1 MTSDT
6 AVRSEELGIGED
18 AALLARS
25 GYVLGDELGSGSHS
39 RVAMLNLFVFLFHCD
54 NQVIPGLVACSAFAG
69 NERRGRT
76 SRKRDA
82 GRSTFFQ
89 DYFHSTR
96 KVSDFGT
103 GLAYACKV
111 VYTRRTSRNFRV
123 KFLPRQLGI
132 LSRLRHSHI
141 VRVLEILHRPSRVFI
156 VMELVLGGNLFTLVS
171 AEGRLS
177 ESRAHE
183 LFVQLA
189 CAVAYLH
196 RHNIAHR
203 DIKCENVLLSHDG
216 IVKLAD
222 FGFSRYCDDPEHKGR
237 QLMSQ
242 TYCGSEAYAAPE
254 VLKGVRYLPKSADMW
269 SLGAVLFVLVT
280 GALPFDVGSLARQV
294 RQQMTRTVRFPRQL
308 VATPELRNVIRTLL
322 EPVVHLRGTMGQL
335 VRHRWMRMYPDP
347 LKRLAERSLKQSREG
362 FPVVSAMLQRPFSNI
377 AEDGTVLASLTHQAA
392 LEDLFASDKSNLT
405 TQVESFDWSHADLQE
420 AQHGSLYSQ
429 DVASDVWDRAE
440 AGWSF
445 AYTGAHGKRSE
456 PQSPKDFFAS
466 LKPDE
471 GAREY
476 ADDAKAGRAFREFRD
491 PSQRLTDFA
500 SKLHHTDDHQ
510 SYDHDD
516 FVVHPAFDDDDLEAQ
531 FEALMATFKNKSTR
545 SGTSSE
551 PSEKSFEA
559 GSDLLG
565 HRSMSRTSPNN

>member
-1 MTSDT
+1 
-6 AVRSEELGIGED
+6 
-18 AALLARS
+18 
-25 GYVLGDELGSGSHS
+25 
-39 RVAMLNLFVFLFHCD
+39 
-54 NQVIPGLVACSAFAG
+54 
-69 NERRGRT
+69 
-76 SRKRDA
+76 
-82 GRSTFFQ
+82 
-89 DYFHSTR
+89 
-96 KVSDFGT
+96 
-103 GLAYACKV
+103 
-111 VYTRRTSRNFRV
+111 
-123 KFLPRQLGI
+123 
-132 LSRLRHSHI
+132 
-141 VRVLEILHRPSRVFI
+141 
-156 VMELVLGGNLFTLVS
+156 
-171 AEGRLS
+171 
-177 ESRAHE
+177 
-183 LFVQLA
+183 
-189 CAVAYLH
+189 
-196 RHNIAHR
+196 
-203 DIKCENVLLSHDG
+203 
-216 IVKLAD
+216 
-222 FGFSRYCDDPEHKGR
+222 
-237 QLMSQ
+237 MSQ

-347 LKRLAERSLKQSREG
+347 LKKLAERLLKQSREG
-362 FPVVSAMLQRPFSNI
+362 SPVVSAMLQRPFSNI
-377 AEDGTVLASLTHQAA
+377 AEDGTVLASLARQAA
-392 LEDLFASDKSNLT
+392 LEDLFASDKSNPT
-405 TQVESFDWSHADLQE
+405 FDWSHADHQE
-420 AQHGSLYSQ
+420 AQHGSLYSSDVNFTSQ
-429 DVASDVWDRAE
+429 NVASDDWDRAE

-445 AYTGAHGKRSE
+445 ADTGAHGKRSE

-471 GAREY
+471 GAREH
-476 ADDAKAGRAFREFRD
+476 ADDAKAGQAFREFGN

-510 SYDHDD
+510 SYDHED
-516 FVVHPAFDDDDLEAQ
+516 FVVYPASDDNNLEAQ

>member
-1 MTSDT
+1 MTANSL
-6 AVRSEELGIGED
+6 VR
-18 AALLARS
+18 
-25 GYVLGDELGSGSHS
+25 
-39 RVAMLNLFVFLFHCD
+39 
-54 NQVIPGLVACSAFAG
+54 ACSVV
-69 NERRGRT
+69 T
-76 SRKRDA
+76 RD
-82 GRSTFFQ
+82 
-89 DYFHSTR
+89 
-96 KVSDFGT
+96 

-171 AEGRLS
+171 VSRLP

-196 RHNIAHR
+196 RHEIAHR
-203 DIKCENVLLSHDG
+203 DIKCENVLLSRDG

-222 FGFSRYCDDPEHKGR
+222 FGFSRYCGEPREAA
-237 QLMSQ
+237 Q

-280 GALPFDVGSLARQV
+280 GALPFDVENLARQV

-347 LKRLAERSLKQSREG
+347 LKR
-362 FPVVSAMLQRPFSNI
+362 
-377 AEDGTVLASLTHQAA
+377 
-392 LEDLFASDKSNLT
+392 
-405 TQVESFDWSHADLQE
+405 
-420 AQHGSLYSQ
+420 
-429 DVASDVWDRAE
+429 
-440 AGWSF
+440 
-445 AYTGAHGKRSE
+445 
-456 PQSPKDFFAS
+456 
-466 LKPDE
+466 
-471 GAREY
+471 
-476 ADDAKAGRAFREFRD
+476 
-491 PSQRLTDFA
+491 
-500 SKLHHTDDHQ
+500 
-510 SYDHDD
+510 
-516 FVVHPAFDDDDLEAQ
+516 
-531 FEALMATFKNKSTR
+531 
-545 SGTSSE
+545 
-551 PSEKSFEA
+551 
-559 GSDLLG
+559 
-565 HRSMSRTSPNN
+565 

>member
-39 RVAMLNLFVFLFHCD
+39 RVAV
-54 NQVIPGLVACSAFAG
+54 V
-69 NERRGRT
+69 T
-76 SRKRDA
+76 RD
-82 GRSTFFQ
+82 
-89 DYFHSTR
+89 
-96 KVSDFGT
+96 

-222 FGFSRYCDDPEHKGR
+222 FGFSRYCGEPREAARSLQVAGGRIRAMELNAPRLHTRLSLIRSSDVYVTLLRWHSGRNRAHTLGIRKGR
-237 QLMSQ
+237 
-242 TYCGSEAYAAPE
+242 
-254 VLKGVRYLPKSADMW
+254 R
-269 SLGAVLFVLVT
+269 AVLVL
-280 GALPFDVGSLARQV
+280 
-294 RQQMTRTVRFPRQL
+294 
-308 VATPELRNVIRTLL
+308 
-322 EPVVHLRGTMGQL
+322 
-335 VRHRWMRMYPDP
+335 
-347 LKRLAERSLKQSREG
+347 
-362 FPVVSAMLQRPFSNI
+362 
-377 AEDGTVLASLTHQAA
+377 SLTMVETSRPRRHVRIPDA
-392 LEDLFASDKSNLT
+392 L
-405 TQVESFDWSHADLQE
+405 
-420 AQHGSLYSQ
+420 
-429 DVASDVWDRAE
+429 AE
-440 AGWSF
+440 AGNERMFRKRGSVQDGDRRRKNHG
-445 AYTGAHGKRSE
+445 TRGASW
-456 PQSPKDFFAS
+456 
-466 LKPDE
+466 
-471 GAREY
+471 
-476 ADDAKAGRAFREFRD
+476 
-491 PSQRLTDFA
+491 
-500 SKLHHTDDHQ
+500 
-510 SYDHDD
+510 
-516 FVVHPAFDDDDLEAQ
+516 
-531 FEALMATFKNKSTR
+531 
-545 SGTSSE
+545 
-551 PSEKSFEA
+551 
-559 GSDLLG
+559 
-565 HRSMSRTSPNN
+565 